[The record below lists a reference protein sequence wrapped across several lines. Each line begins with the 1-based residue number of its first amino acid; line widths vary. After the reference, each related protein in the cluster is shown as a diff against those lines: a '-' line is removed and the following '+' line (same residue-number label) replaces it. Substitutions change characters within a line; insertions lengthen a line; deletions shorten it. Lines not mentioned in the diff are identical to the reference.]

1 MTRIPVQLY
10 SPPLPPPHL
19 GRATSIGSLLAL
31 RVMDMDRPL
40 LTGRLGGNPQNKRVG
55 VGHTADRIRWLG
67 KQSSY
72 ITVFTMAQVA
82 LRRQSGP
89 LTKGSARG
97 GGEGGEGGEESPGG
111 RACEMIRESGDNAL
125 G

>member
-1 MTRIPVQLY
+1 M
-10 SPPLPPPHL
+10 
-19 GRATSIGSLLAL
+19 
-31 RVMDMDRPL
+31 
-40 LTGRLGGNPQNKRVG
+40 
-55 VGHTADRIRWLG
+55 GHTADRIRWLG

-82 LRRQSGP
+82 LRRQRWPPDKRQCQGV
-89 LTKGSARG
+89 
-97 GGEGGEGGEESPGG
+97 GEGGSGGRVARG